1 MNIFGK
7 ECTHEQFYLD
17 VGVLR
22 TWSTGALIS
31 FYVPGIRGLR
41 CPSLNLRIVLGI
53 NAFFLQE
60 LCSAAASSEQ

>member
-7 ECTHEQFYLD
+7 ECTHEQFYPD
-17 VGVLR
+17 VAVLR
-22 TWSTGALIS
+22 TVSTGALIS
-31 FYVPGIRGLR
+31 FNVSCIRGLC